1 MKNAYPVVFYDD
13 EGSVG
18 VVVPDVKGCH
28 TFGEDMSEA
37 IEMAEDAIEMMIAS
51 MEDDGEEIPKPS
63 TIAQTEK
70 RLRSGEIEV
79 PGENPEISYVRIN
92 TDKWRAENS
101 EKSIRKNVTIPEW
114 LCRKAEKANVN
125 FSQLLQNS
133 LKKYLNV
140 D

>member
-1 MKNAYPVVFYDD
+1 MCINAPFWS
-13 EGSVG
+13 ENCSSKAQGRHSERSR
-18 VVVPDVKGCH
+18 
-28 TFGEDMSEA
+28 TFINRRPWG
-37 IEMAEDAIEMMIAS
+37 
-51 MEDDGEEIPKPS
+51 EIPKPS

-79 PGENPEISYVRIN
+79 PGQNPEISYVRIN

-101 EKSIRKNVTIPEW
+101 EKSIRKNVTIPGW